1 MPTTL
6 NLALMACLLCVRLEA
21 QQSTGF
27 VLDMDG
33 IWTSAGS
40 SQPLSRGQHLPAG
53 ALLRNDSPSNG
64 DRIVVA
70 NLNGEVVKRI
80 RCKSGVCKECNDSGA
95 CNDPIRAL
103 PSATPQA
110 GALASSFEAVME
122 LFLGKPDRYSAH
134 RVRGEGLAEAVLQLA
149 DGRCDLAPAFRNVDK
164 GRYYI
169 QFKSLSEP
177 GSAPGIGFDPLPFD
191 WDPSKPG
198 MLAIPKL
205 QPGLQDLILLEKG
218 GAGFNASGVDA
229 WVLLS
234 GAADYQKSAS
244 VLEQAT
250 ALAAKWGASVSPE
263 VARGYLR
270 ANLEYLANR
279 NARDA
284 KK

>member
-21 QQSTGF
+21 QQSAGF

-177 GSAPGIGFDPLPFD
+177 GSASGIGFDPLPFD
-191 WDPSKPG
+191 ADASRAYG
-198 MLAIPKL
+198 RVYA
-205 QPGLQDLILLEKG
+205 
-218 GAGFNASGVDA
+218 AVVASGRKARGARAVD
-229 WVLLS
+229 LLI
-234 GAADYQKSAS
+234 A
-244 VLEQAT
+244 AT
-250 ALAAKWGASVSPE
+250 ACAAGLPLYTRNPADFSSLADLVDVVGV
-263 VARGYLR
+263 
-270 ANLEYLANR
+270 
-279 NARDA
+279 
-284 KK
+284 